1 MRLEHSRGL
10 VLNLEL
16 TAQLASALHNCVQC
30 LLVPPHLTITPLSQG
45 VDIMT
50 EPKPGATRRHF
61 LETTGAVAAASA
73 LAGVTVPAVHAAEDN
88 TIRVALVGCGG
99 RGTGAAGDALSTT
112 QGPIKLVAMAD
123 VFEDRLCSSYRP
135 VVEGARQ
142 EDRRAEGAQVHRLRR
157 LPEGHGLPEAG
168 RRGDPGHAAGLSLGA
183 FHLRDPEGPP
193 HLHGKADH
201 RRRADDPQ
209 DARPGRR
216 GQEEEP
222 EGRRRPDVPPLRG
235 ARKNCS
241 SRIKDGEIGD
251 MLMLRA
257 YRQTGPGRLGARPRP
272 NPTASASCSYQ
283 IQKFHGFLWASG
295 GCFSDFL
302 IHNIDECCWMKDAWP
317 VSAKGSGGRAYR
329 GDCIDQNFDTYSV
342 EYTFADGTKLFLE
355 GRNIDGCA
363 QEFASYAHGSK
374 GSAVISSNSHSPA
387 RCRIYKGQKFT
398 RGDVVWA
405 FPQPEPNPY
414 QVEWDDLIH
423 AIKKDKLYN
432 EVKRGAEAS
441 LVTAMGRMSAHT
453 GQIIT
458 FDEMLN
464 CKSEFAPDVDKL
476 TMTSPAPL
484 QMDKLTKRYPIPQ
497 PGIVKDREYLA

>member
-1 MRLEHSRGL
+1 M
-10 VLNLEL
+10 
-16 TAQLASALHNCVQC
+16 A
-30 LLVPPHLTITPLSQG
+30 
-45 VDIMT
+45 
-50 EPKPGATRRHF
+50 EPKPNTTRRQF
-61 LETTGAVAAASA
+61 LETTGAVATASA
-73 LAGVTVPAVHAAEDN
+73 LAGVAVPSVHAAEDN

-123 VFEDRLCSSYRP
+123 VFEDRLSSSYDQLLKEHGDKKVDVDCEHKFIGFDAYQKAMDCLKP
-135 VVEGARQ
+135 GDVVIFATPPAFRWVHFTYAIQKGLHTFMEKPISVDGPTTRRMLALAEEAKKKSLKVGVGLMCRHCEARG
-142 EDRRAEGAQVHRLRR
+142 EL
-157 LPEGHGLPEAG
+157 
-168 RRGDPGHAAGLSLGA
+168 
-183 FHLRDPEGPP
+183 F
-193 HLHGKADH
+193 
-201 RRRADDPQ
+201 
-209 DARPGRR
+209 
-216 GQEEEP
+216 
-222 EGRRRPDVPPLRG
+222 
-235 ARKNCS
+235 
-241 SRIKDGEIGD
+241 SRIKEGQIGD
-251 MLMLRA
+251 LLMLRA
-257 YRQTGPGRLGARPRP
+257 YRQTGPVG
-272 NPTASASCSYQ
+272 SALTPPKPDGISELLYQ

-317 VSAKGSGGRAYR
+317 VSAKGAGGREYR

-342 EYTFADGTKLFLE
+342 EYTFADGSKLFLE
-355 GRNIDGCA
+355 GRNIEGCA

-387 RCRIYKGQKFT
+387 RSRIYKGQKFT

-432 EVKRGAEAS
+432 EVKRGAQAS

-453 GQIIT
+453 GQVIT
-458 FDEMLN
+458 FDEILN

-497 PGIVKDREYLA
+497 PGIVRDREYLV